1 MIRIKSDDELL
12 TKNLLKLIPKISK
25 DEAILIANN
34 YSSAKERIKSLN
46 FVFPFDEDI
55 QQKLNELLPLDSNDA
70 FYRKINDLKNLWEM
84 LLDKSI
90 KCLRFFDEREP
101 YLTVRGKVP
110 QSYGLDRLLLYYDEF
125 AQFEALLYGSNQ
137 FYRDHVIHLFRSWL
151 IGMNILVSE
160 SKNKRMFNLFSFE
173 GVLDKEFIFN
183 FFECISI
190 WTIASLCH
198 DLGYPLEKFQ
208 EIINKT
214 QKMMEYL
221 VSRPQIHQDI
231 TFSGTQDKLNDNI
244 IRMVS
249 SKMNFKETDSKQNRF
264 YQARTQS
271 KYLMKYSKS
280 LEDYMHGIISGIIIY
295 KALLYFLESDF
306 SIHDDYIFNQNDARQ
321 FYLRRDILRS
331 ISSHTC
337 WDIYHLRSTTFPF
350 LLIISDELQE
360 WGRKRWQNIYKSGK
374 MDSAYFSLAEY
385 NENEIVIEY
394 EFEKIYSKQVAIL
407 IESFYTQYK
416 KYRMLFRDG
425 QDTQNRIF
433 SFYVNYLINLRSKKK
448 IIVTVMIPSDTAAKF
463 KISSKDYARIGDFKN
478 VLGKKINSLGSIT
491 AEQDKLIF
499 YLNQ

>member
-1 MIRIKSDDELL
+1 MTRIKSDDELL
-12 TKNLLKLIPKISK
+12 INNLLIQIPEISK
-25 DEAILIANN
+25 NEAEIIAKD
-34 YSSAKERIKSLN
+34 YPPAEERIKSLN
-46 FVFPFDEDI
+46 FVYPFDENI
-55 QQKLNELLPLDSNDA
+55 KQKMAELLPLGSNEDL
-70 FYRKINDLKNLWEM
+70 YRKVEDLKLLWEL

-101 YLTVRGKVP
+101 YLTIKEKEP
-110 QSYGLDRLLLYYDEF
+110 QSYGLDRLILYYDEF

-151 IGMNILVSE
+151 IGMNILVSQPRDGRLY
-160 SKNKRMFNLFSFE
+160 KLFSFE
-173 GVLDKEFIFN
+173 GVPTIEFN
-183 FFECISI
+183 FNYFECLSM

-244 IRMVS
+244 IRLIS
-249 SKMNFKETDSKQNRF
+249 SKMKVKANDSKQKHS

-271 KYLMKYSKS
+271 KYLMKYTKS
-280 LEDYMHGIISGIIIY
+280 LEDYKHGIISAIIIY

-306 SIHDDYIFNQNDARQ
+306 SIHDDYIFEHNDARQ

-337 WDIYHLRSTTFPF
+337 QDTYHLHSTTFPF

-374 MDSAYFSLAEY
+374 MDTANFSLAEY
-385 NENEIVIEY
+385 NQNEIVIEY
-394 EFEKIYSKQVAIL
+394 EFENIFTKQVCIL
-407 IESFYTQYK
+407 IESFYLQFK

-425 QDTQNRIF
+425 QDTKNRSF
-433 SFYVNYLINLRSKKK
+433 SFYVSYLIKLRSKKQ
-448 IIVTVMIPSDTAAKF
+448 IMVTVMIPSETAAKF
-463 KISSKDYARIGDFKN
+463 KISSKDYTREGDFKN
-478 VLGKKINSLGSIT
+478 VLGNKICSWGTISTEPEKISLYI
-491 AEQDKLIF
+491 
-499 YLNQ
+499 N